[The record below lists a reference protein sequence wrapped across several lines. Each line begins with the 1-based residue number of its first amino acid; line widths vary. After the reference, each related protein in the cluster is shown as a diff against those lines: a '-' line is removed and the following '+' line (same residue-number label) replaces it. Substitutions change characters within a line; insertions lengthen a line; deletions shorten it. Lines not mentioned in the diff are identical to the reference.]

1 MRLSIFITLS
11 FLLCTLFCQCNGDIF
26 VEEFAPAAT
35 EYTLNGDGDSIT
47 IQFASGDWDVSGGY
61 FSSYQPYTWT
71 IYDVIGHPVKVD
83 EQPHWE
89 GLGKCLYDDFLLS
102 VEITRDQYNK
112 LYIKTCENAYKD
124 SISLTLTISNS
135 FTTQL
140 IKIHITPA
148 TRYQLSRI
156 EYQLSDFSHETIE
169 KKHGYGSFYNV
180 SNVPTRWG
188 IHVFQNRYNQVW
200 FESLWPAQILAPDT
214 QVEIPCYHPN
224 EVPPLTLSQQKVTY
238 SEEYQN
244 LPLSYSNLMEWIE
257 IPPHCTQDV
266 YTQITYD
273 KVGVFY
279 NLYAINPKTG
289 KERLFSGT
297 FYSRAPRQTDYK
309 IIQETIKE

>member
-71 IYDVIGHPVKVD
+71 ICDVIGHPVKVD

-140 IKIHITPA
+140 ITNFQIFHTKPLKKNTVTAVFIMSPMFLPDGEYMCSKTDT
-148 TRYQLSRI
+148 TRSG
-156 EYQLSDFSHETIE
+156 S
-169 KKHGYGSFYNV
+169 KAYGLRKY
-180 SNVPTRWG
+180 
-188 IHVFQNRYNQVW
+188 
-200 FESLWPAQILAPDT
+200 
-214 QVEIPCYHPN
+214 
-224 EVPPLTLSQQKVTY
+224 
-238 SEEYQN
+238 
-244 LPLSYSNLMEWIE
+244 
-257 IPPHCTQDV
+257 
-266 YTQITYD
+266 
-273 KVGVFY
+273 
-279 NLYAINPKTG
+279 
-289 KERLFSGT
+289 
-297 FYSRAPRQTDYK
+297 
-309 IIQETIKE
+309 